1 MKNENENKIVCDHLN
16 LYFYHINKEKRLV
29 VIYLELL
36 FTGIK
41 LNDEKLHEYLR
52 LYILGLKEVEKMVR
66 VGTKTSSK
74 DDLCCSWSRENVKAE
89 I

>member
-1 MKNENENKIVCDHLN
+1 MKNENKIVGDDLK
-16 LYFYHINKEKRLV
+16 LYFYHINREQRLV

-41 LNDEKLHEYLR
+41 LNDEKLQEYQR
-52 LYILGLKEVEKMVR
+52 LSILGLKEVEKMVS

-74 DDLCCSWSRENVKAE
+74 DDLCCS
-89 I
+89 

>member
-52 LYILGLKEVEKMVR
+52 SYILGLKEVEKMVR
-66 VGTKTSSK
+66 VGTKTSNK
-74 DDLCCSWSRENVKAE
+74 DDLCCS
-89 I
+89 